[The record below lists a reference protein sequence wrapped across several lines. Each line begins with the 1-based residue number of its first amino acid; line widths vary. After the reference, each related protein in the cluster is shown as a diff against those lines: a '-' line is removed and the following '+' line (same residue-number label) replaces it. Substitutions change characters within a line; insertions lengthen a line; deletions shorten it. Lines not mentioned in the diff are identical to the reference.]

1 MNAATLH
8 TWSSQVRLPGQAA
21 AHPGP
26 VDLTRTYLIH
36 HAVRRDLTDF
46 RQAVARTP
54 LGETVTWLSLAARWR
69 LLAAAVRRLH
79 SAEDGGLRPA
89 LRPLTDAWGRAQL
102 DEVGGEHGAIE
113 GLLEAVARGFDRVTP
128 PPDTAAHA
136 GLVETIGH
144 AADVITTHLGREER
158 ETLRILQE
166 VLTQEEW
173 STIEEAHFTSS
184 LPTAE
189 VVALVPWLLHRV
201 PGPIRRDHLA
211 RAGRAEHLVWLA
223 TRASFMR
230 RERLAFA
237 HAG

>member
-26 VDLTRTYLIH
+26 VDLTRTYLMH
-36 HAVRRDLTDF
+36 HAFRRDLADF
-46 RQAVARTP
+46 SQAVTRTP
-54 LGETVTWLSLAARWR
+54 LDETVTWLSLAARWR
-69 LLAAAVRRLH
+69 FLVGVLRRHHL
-79 SAEDGGLRPA
+79 AEDTGLRPA
-89 LRPLTDAWGRAQL
+89 LSRLTDAWGRAEL
-102 DEVGGEHGAIE
+102 DQAQAEHESID
-113 GLLEAVARGFDRVTP
+113 AVLASVTRGFDGVTP
-128 PPDTAAHA
+128 PPDAAAHA
-136 GLVETIGH
+136 RLVEAIQH
-144 AADVITTHLGREER
+144 AAQLITSHLAREER
-158 ETLRILQE
+158 ETLRMLQE
-166 VLTQEEW
+166 LLTQEEW
-173 STIEEAHFTSS
+173 SEIEAAHFTSS
-184 LPTAE
+184 LPAAD

-223 TRASFMR
+223 TRASFGR